1 MARTRVPAAL
11 SERLGPDATDGLV
24 DVLESSRTEWT
35 EQVLT
40 LAEDRFERRLTLTEA
55 RFEGRLTLTEARFER
70 RLAQE
75 IAAFRVEIT
84 RELAAIRQEFT
95 RELAAVR
102 VELIRWS
109 FVFWIGQVAVMIGVL
124 AFMLRGVVR

>member
-1 MARTRVPAAL
+1 MARMRVPAAL
-11 SERLGPDATDGLV
+11 SERLGEDATDGLL
-24 DVLESSRTEWT
+24 DLLDSSQTEWT

-40 LAEDRFERRLTLTEA
+40 LTEDRFERRLTLAEV
-55 RFEGRLTLTEARFER
+55 RFER
-70 RLAQE
+70 LLARE
-75 IAAFRVEIT
+75 IAAFRAEITREVAAFRAEIT

-124 AFMLRGVVR
+124 AFMLRDVVR

>member
-11 SERLGPDATDGLV
+11 SERLGRDATDGLLDLV
-24 DVLESSRTEWT
+24 ESSRTEWT

-40 LAEDRFERRLTLTEA
+40 LAEARFERRLTH
-55 RFEGRLTLTEARFER
+55 
-70 RLAQE
+70 E
-75 IAAFRVEIT
+75 ISAFRAEIT
-84 RELAAIRQEFT
+84 RELAAIREEFT